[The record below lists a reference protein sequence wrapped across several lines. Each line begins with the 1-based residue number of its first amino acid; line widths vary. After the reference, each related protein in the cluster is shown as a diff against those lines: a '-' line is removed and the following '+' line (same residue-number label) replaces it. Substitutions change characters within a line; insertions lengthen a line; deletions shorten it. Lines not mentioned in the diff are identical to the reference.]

1 MGLYLNFQCAHTF
14 GVDTI
19 PFIFA
24 LASNGLGNGD
34 FGLLFERLDMRTR
47 KAALIASLIDKIP
60 VLRHLPITAGSRP
73 HRTLTTADFLPP
85 PIVLIVGGSFEPE
98 QSQTMINPTWAI
110 FRISRDRRVPRVAC
124 VPDLCTTTEYSLVGL
139 LSRSAFSKP
148 RSMVVGARVPS
159 PPSGRRF
166 RRCGLRVVQR
176 GVAQTSWRVSSCHS
190 SAFSLMVRQPTFIL
204 ANLSHVVRPSGS
216 SIFHTSIFPVIRVTF
231 NIPPFCRP
239 FRYQSYSPAHDL
251 RDTALDFSK
260 PVINAPCVRA
270 GVRLSRSSDLQLLT
284 LLLSHP

>member
-1 MGLYLNFQCAHTF
+1 MRSVGLYLNFQCAHTF
-14 GVDTI
+14 CVDTI

-60 VLRHLPITAGSRP
+60 RPVVRHPPITAGSRP

-85 PIVLIVGGSFEPE
+85 PIALIVGGSFELE
-98 QSQTMINPTWAI
+98 QSQTRINPTWAI

-139 LSRSAFSKP
+139 LLRSAFSKP
-148 RSMVVGARVPS
+148 LSMVVGARVPS
-159 PPSGRRF
+159 PSSGRRF

-204 ANLSHVVRPSGS
+204 ANLSHVVRPSS
-216 SIFHTSIFPVIRVTF
+216 FRLKHFP
-231 NIPPFCRP
+231 
-239 FRYQSYSPAHDL
+239 YQL
-251 RDTALDFSK
+251 FSRH
-260 PVINAPCVRA
+260 PCYI
-270 GVRLSRSSDLQLLT
+270 
-284 LLLSHP
+284 